1 MRIKL
6 EPRAE
11 TSHTMRYAAP
21 VMAALATVIVGAILF
36 AALGTDPLT
45 GLYTFFIQPVSDLDG
60 LAELLLKATPLIIC
74 AIGLS
79 IGFRGNVWNIGAEGQ
94 LLMGSIC
101 GGGVALAFY
110 GEGGWWVMPI
120 MIVAGALGGMAWAAI
135 PAFLRTRFNVNE
147 ILTSLLLTYVAL
159 QILSYLVRGPWT
171 DPDGQNF
178 PETRIFEDWGLLPI
192 LIEGTRLNASAIF
205 AILVIIAGWVFMSR
219 SFEGFK
225 VNVVGQALDAA
236 DYAGFSQKRVVWISF
251 MVSGGLAGL
260 AGLAEVAGPVGQLN
274 ATFAPG
280 YGFAAIIIAFLGRLH
295 PVGVT
300 IASLLLAL
308 MFLGGETLQMDLN
321 LPKAVTGVFQ
331 GLLLFLVLGSDVL
344 IRYRVRIVRPVKAGA
359 KAASKAKPAPEM
371 SS

>member
-6 EPRAE
+6 EPRIA
-11 TSHTMRYAAP
+11 SSRTMRYAAP
-21 VMAALATVIVGAILF
+21 VLAAGATVILGAVLF
-36 AALGTDPLT
+36 AALGTNPLT
-45 GLYTFFIQPVSDLDG
+45 GLYAYFNQPISDLDG
-60 LAELLLKATPLIIC
+60 VAEVGLKAAPLIIIG
-74 AIGLS
+74 IGLS
-79 IGFRGNVWNIGAEGQ
+79 VGFRGNVWNIGAEGQ
-94 LLMGSIC
+94 LLMGAIC
-101 GGGVALAFY
+101 GGGVALAFH
-110 GEGGWWVMPI
+110 GEGGLWVMPI
-120 MIVAGALGGMAWAAI
+120 MILAGALGGMAWAAI
-135 PAFLRTRFNVNE
+135 PALLRTRFNVNE

-159 QILSYLVRGPWT
+159 HVLSYMVRGPWT

-178 PETRIFEDWGLLPI
+178 PETRLFEDWGLLPI
-192 LIEGTRLNASAIF
+192 LIDGTRLNVSAIF
-205 AILVIIAGWVFMSR
+205 AILVVIAGWAFMLR

-236 DYAGFSQKRVVWISF
+236 RYAGFSQRRTVWISF

-300 IASLLLAL
+300 VASLLMAL
-308 MFLGGETLQMDLN
+308 MFLGGESLQMNLN

-331 GLLLFLVLGSDVL
+331 GMLLFLVLASDVL
-344 IRYRVRIVRPVKAGA
+344 IRYRIRIVRPLPAISDPA
-359 KAASKAKPAPEM
+359 KASG
-371 SS
+371 